1 LLKGKRANG
10 EGTIYRRKDGRWA
23 AAVSLDR
30 GVRKHFL
37 GRTREEVARKLAVG
51 LKASHDGV
59 PLPNERLTTAQFL
72 RDWLQSARPSVRVST
87 YDRYEQLLRLHA
99 LPALGR
105 IPLARLTPQHLQRL
119 YAEKLASGLSPRS
132 VHHLHAV
139 LHRALRQASCWG
151 VVPRNVADLVAP
163 PRGQRRQMSCLSPDQ
178 ARTLLAT
185 ASGDRLEAVYALAVT
200 TGMRR
205 GEILALQWKYVDLE
219 TGSLQVVGTLQR
231 TREGLSIAE
240 PKTDR
245 SRRQVALSATA
256 AQALRKHRAAQASQ
270 RLLLGAAW
278 QDLDLVFTND
288 IGGPMEPAN
297 LIRRSFQPLLKRAGL
312 PPIRFHDLRHTAAT
326 LMLSQGVHPKIVSE
340 MLGHSQI
347 NITLDL
353 YSHVTP
359 TLQRQAAAAVDDLL
373 SL

>member
-1 LLKGKRANG
+1 M
-10 EGTIYRRKDGRWA
+10 
-23 AAVSLDR
+23 
-30 GVRKHFL
+30 
-37 GRTREEVARKLAVG
+37 
-51 LKASHDGV
+51 
-59 PLPNERLTTAQFL
+59 PLPNERLTTAHFL
-72 RDWLQSARPSVRVST
+72 CDWLQSARPSLRSST
-87 YDRYEQLLRLHA
+87 YDRYEQIVRLHA

-119 YAEKLASGLSPRS
+119 YAEKLAAGLSPRS
-132 VHHLHAV
+132 
-139 LHRALRQASCWG
+139 
-151 VVPRNVADLVAP
+151 VPRNVADLVTP
-163 PRGQRRQMSCLSPDQ
+163 PRGQRLQMSCLSPEQ
-178 ARTLLAT
+178 ARTLLAV

-205 GEILALQWKYVDLE
+205 GEILALQWKNVDLE

-231 TREGLSIAE
+231 TKEGLSIAE
-240 PKTDR
+240 PKTDK

-256 AQALRKHRAAQASQ
+256 VQALRKHRAAQASQ

-278 QDLDLVFTND
+278 QDFDLVFSND
-288 IGGPMEPAN
+288 VGGPMEPAN

-312 PPIRFHDLRHTAAT
+312 PQIRFHDLRHTAAT
-326 LMLSQGVHPKIVSE
+326 LMLSQSIHPKIVSE
-340 MLGHSQI
+340 MLGHSQV

-359 TLQRQAAAAVDDLL
+359 TLQRQAATAVDDLL

>member
-1 LLKGKRANG
+1 MLKGKRANG